1 MNKNKTRSLC
11 VMAMF
16 AALAYVLML
25 VLRLPVV
32 ASAPYL
38 KYDPKDI
45 MIVICG
51 FTEGPLAALL
61 VSLVV
66 SLLEMVTVGTSGLIG
81 FAMNFISSAAFA
93 VVAAL
98 FYSRKRSLRQ
108 AVYGIGCGVLAMTA
122 LMLLWNY
129 FLTPLY
135 TGYPREAVAAM
146 LPTVF
151 LPFNLIKGIINAAVT
166 MLIYKPISKAL
177 RRTGLTQQLPTGE
190 ATGVSAGK
198 KQPLVW
204 IIAGAALVICIVLIL
219 ILRG

>member
-1 MNKNKTRSLC
+1 MRNKNKTRSLC

-16 AALAYVLML
+16 AALAFVLML

-51 FTEGPLAALL
+51 FTEGPIAALL

-66 SLLEMVTVGTSGLIG
+66 ALLEMVTVGSTGLIG

-98 FYSRKRSLRQ
+98 FYSRRRSLRQ
-108 AVYGIGCGVLAMTA
+108 AVYGICCGVLAMTA

-135 TGYPREAVAAM
+135 TGYPRETVAAM

-177 RRTGLTQQLPTGE
+177 RRTGLTEQLPTGE
-190 ATGVSAGK
+190 ATGVSVGK

-204 IIAGAALVICIVLIL
+204 IIAGAVLIICIVAVLL
-219 ILRG
+219 LK